1 MTEALVLRAART
13 HWTARVAPLAVLW
26 STVYGA
32 VQVGSHSGTPRVG
45 LRDRPVRAGW
55 GTVALCAAAGSVVA
69 GLTAASRWSLVVA
82 AWAVAATLGR
92 ASGLLLLDAVG
103 TLIPGMDIP
112 VQPAAVAS
120 RLGAAGLAVL
130 VGATAL
136 SHQRRLREACAS
148 CGRTERWT
156 PPAGTPR
163 WAWVGAYAAVAGCVV
178 RLAAQYVVAG
188 TTSRTSRTRPW
199 SCSRCCSC
207 SPERCCRS
215 GWCTTGAGSGRA
227 GSSLVAGRRVPRWL
241 PPGRRSSCRSASRRT
256 SGSGSAAWSWTRS
269 RGSRRRPGLLGRVLL
284 GGGAVVRGRGIGLA
298 RGGLLCPAGPARSA
312 GAATAADPNA
322 DAVGHPS
329 PGWPTHHGGRRR
341 I

>member
-1 MTEALVLRAART
+1 MRDPGTPVGGKAGGMTEALVLRAART

-32 VQVGSHSGTPRVG
+32 VQVWFALGHAPEWDFGIDLFVP
-45 LRDRPVRAGW
+45 GW

-82 AWAVAATLGR
+82 AWAVAATLAG

-148 CGRTERWT
+148 CGRTEQWW

-178 RLAAQYVVAG
+178 RLAAQYVVGWDDIPYEPNASLVVFEVLFVLAG
-188 TTSRTSRTRPW
+188 TVLPLGLVHHW
-199 SCSRCCSC
+199 
-207 SPERCCRS
+207 
-215 GWCTTGAGSGRA
+215 GRVWPRWV
-227 GSSLVAGRRVPRWL
+227 LPVAGRRVPRWL
-241 PPGRRSSCRSASRRT
+241 P
-256 SGSGSAAWSWTRS
+256 
-269 RGSRRRPGLLGRVLL
+269 LGP
-284 GGGAVVRGRGIGLA
+284 AVFLSIGITAYFGIGL
-298 RGGLLCPAGPARSA
+298 GGMVVDAIQGKSAASGPFSA
-312 GAATAADPNA
+312 GFFWVAVPSYVVWGIGLGLAAVSYARLTRP
-322 DAVGHPS
+322 VCRSCHRG
-329 PGWPTHHGGRRR
+329 
-341 I
+341 